1 MPDSVDTSSYPKP
14 VQSNFLDTAQK
25 FQGLEQGSIT
35 LQQSKLK
42 QMNDQFN
49 IMNSE
54 LATLANN
61 PNVTK
66 EMAQSRLL
74 TLAKTF
80 NLKPEITQHMLG
92 ELNSAP
98 DVKSF
103 AQNALVRGMATQ
115 EKVNNL
121 YGTPQVI
128 GNGQQNYPTA
138 VSPITGVRQIG
149 TPWQVQTPPGQE
161 VVDTNPTLSDGSP
174 NPYYGQ
180 KRLYG
185 PNLPVAPPGV
195 ATGPGQSINQSPR
208 VATSPGQAAALI
220 QPKPVRTLPISSDK
234 NINLTGPGKTI
245 TGVDVQDVPPPN
257 SQAANRF
264 PAPSGPAVGYSPLFE
279 EGKKAYS
286 EDQSLATQK
295 LTAVK
300 PAIAAANLMKDL
312 RSGPGTETWN
322 KAVAFMKANNI
333 IPTTANDPTA
343 IYQEVNKYL
352 NQYVQGGGTRSDAD
366 LAQRELSNPNVTQQ
380 ISPALIKLTR
390 NTIALD
396 RIQAARAG
404 SFESGDFSQ
413 YGKYR
418 SNFPASVDERA
429 FSIDLLEPAERQKLL
444 GDMLKKKDTKEG
456 QKFFKSLEIAKRTGV
471 LQ

>member
-1 MPDSVDTSSYPKP
+1 MAEVDTSSYPKP
-14 VQSNFLDTAQK
+14 VQSNFLDTAAK
-25 FQGLEQGSIT
+25 FQGLAQGSIT

-42 QMNDQFN
+42 QMNDQFQIIN
-49 IMNSE
+49 GE
-54 LATLANN
+54 LSTLAND
-61 PNVTK
+61 PNATK
-66 EMAQSRLL
+66 EQAQNRLL
-74 TLAKTF
+74 TISKTLG
-80 NLKPEITQHMLG
+80 LKPEITQHMLG
-92 ELNSAP
+92 ELNAAP
-98 DVKSF
+98 SVQSF
-103 AQNALVRGMATQ
+103 AQNALVRGQATQ
-115 EKVNNL
+115 EKVNFL
-121 YGTPQVI
+121 YGTPGTFNQ
-128 GNGQQNYPTA
+128 GQQTTPVVTSPRFGMRPTG
-138 VSPITGVRQIG
+138 SPIQNQPAPNTQIY
-149 TPWQVQTPPGQE
+149 
-161 VVDTNPTLSDGSP
+161 DTNPTLEDGSP
-174 NPYYGQ
+174 NPNYN
-180 KRLYG
+180 RPTLLG
-185 PNLPVAPPGV
+185 PRSPVAPPGV
-195 ATGPGQSINQSPR
+195 STGPGQAP
-208 VATSPGQAAALI
+208 APGSTAPI
-220 QPKPVRTLPISSDK
+220 QPNPVRTLPVTPDK

-257 SQAANRF
+257 QQVSNRF
-264 PAPSGPAVGYSPLFE
+264 AMPQSFATGQAPLFE

-352 NQYVQGGGTRSDAD
+352 NQYVRDGGTRSDAD
-366 LAQRELSNPNVTQQ
+366 LAQRELANPNVTQQ

-404 SFESGDFSQ
+404 AFQSNDFSQ
-413 YGKYR
+413 YGRYR

-429 FSIDLLEPAERQKLL
+429 FSIDLLEPKEKQQLL

-471 LQ
+471 L